1 MNLTRLEKLEQI
13 LPQETLLR
21 GGTLA
26 DYTTIKVGGPAA
38 LLMEARDAQEVAAAL
53 AAAQSEGVPAL
64 IIGNGSNLL
73 VADGGFE
80 GLVIHFGQQF
90 AQVSLE
96 GNTITAQ
103 AGASLMGLSR
113 LASEHSL
120 TGLEFAAGIPASV
133 GGAALMNAGAYG
145 SEMSSLISSVECLGA
160 DGNRLRLVNEEI
172 GFGYR
177 DSRMMRE
184 GYTVLSVTMEL
195 RPGDP
200 ELISNLV
207 QDYQKRRREKQPL
220 SYPSAGSFFK
230 RPEGYYAGALI
241 EAAGLKGSR
250 VGAAQVSELHAGFLI
265 NLGGARA
272 ADFFALVD
280 HVRGTVQA
288 ASGVWLEPEVRII
301 GRAAQ

>member
-1 MNLTRLEKLEQI
+1 MNQSRLESLEQV
-13 LPQETLLR
+13 LPQSALVR
-21 GGTLA
+21 GGVLA
-26 DYTTIKVGGPAA
+26 EYTTIKVGGPAA
-38 LLMEARDAQEVAAAL
+38 LIMEARDAREVAAAL
-53 AAAQSEGVPAL
+53 LAARRENVPTL

-73 VADGGFE
+73 VADEGYE
-80 GLVIHFGQQF
+80 GLIIHFGRQF
-90 AQVSLE
+90 ARVTLE
-96 GNTITAQ
+96 GYTITAQ

-145 SEMSSLISSVECLGA
+145 SEMAEIITSVECLGG
-160 DGNRLRLVNEEI
+160 DGSRIQLSNEEI

-184 GYTVLSVTMEL
+184 SYTVLSVTMAL

-200 ELISNLV
+200 DLISNLV

-220 SYPSAGSFFK
+220 NYPSAGSFFK

-241 EAAGLKGSR
+241 EAAGLKGRS
-250 VGAAQVSELHAGFLI
+250 VGDAQVSELHAGFLI
-265 NLGGARA
+265 NRGSARA
-272 ADFFALVD
+272 SDFFELVD
-280 HVRGTVQA
+280 DVRATVKS

-301 GRAAQ
+301 GRTGA

>member
-1 MNLTRLEKLEQI
+1 MNQSRLKGLEQV
-13 LPQETLLR
+13 LLQDTLVR
-21 GGTLA
+21 GGVLA
-26 DYTTIKVGGPAA
+26 EYTTIKVGGAA
-38 LLMEARDAQEVAAAL
+38 GLMMEARDAQEVAAAL
-53 AAAQSEGVPAL
+53 AAARQHGVPAL

-73 VADGGFE
+73 VADEGFE
-80 GLVIHFGQQF
+80 GLVIHFGRQF
-90 AQVSLE
+90 AQVTLE
-96 GNTITAQ
+96 GCVITAQ

-113 LASEHSL
+113 LASEHRL

-145 SEMSSLISSVECLGA
+145 SEMASLITSVECLDGDGA
-160 DGNRLRLVNEEI
+160 RMRLRREEI

-220 SYPSAGSFFK
+220 NYPSAGSFFK

-250 VGAAQVSELHAGFLI
+250 VGDAQVSELHAGFLI
-265 NLGGARA
+265 NLGKARA
-272 ADFFALVD
+272 ADFFSLVD
-280 HVRGTVQA
+280 LVRAAVQA

-301 GRAAQ
+301 GRRDT